1 MTWVFDTIQT
11 FLGHIK
17 TVKDP
22 ELFATAIEYVSKLM
36 ASVHDV
42 DHALD
47 QRIAKALEVTN
58 SYKSIKEFNEEAE
71 RRKRRA

>member
-11 FLGHIK
+11 FLGHMK

-22 ELFATAIEYVSKLM
+22 ELFATAIEYVSRLM
-36 ASVHDV
+36 ASIHDI

-47 QRIAKALEVTN
+47 ERIAKALDVT
-58 SYKSIKEFNEEAE
+58 SAMKRIREFNKEAE
-71 RRKRRA
+71 RRKVE